1 MSESKSDELRRLAQA
16 VVDAWE
22 EPAHMAYCHMKAR
35 ELAGGINEPDAGLSV
50 YSARALIAALDDAT
64 AQGEARG
71 YARAMRE
78 VEAHAE
84 ATALKHRAE
93 IERGLV
99 TSGRVRGGRA
109 LHEGANNALHT
120 IAEWARARAEVPR
133 G

>member
-1 MSESKSDELRRLAQA
+1 MTESKADELRRLAPWTTIECDMCGSMHHA
-16 VVDAWE
+16 T
-22 EPAHMAYCHMKAR
+22 R
-35 ELAGGINEPDAGLSV
+35 AGGRVVAADTLLLCDGCEGHEQGRAAGDA
-50 YSARALIAALDDAT
+50 
-64 AQGEARG
+64 EG